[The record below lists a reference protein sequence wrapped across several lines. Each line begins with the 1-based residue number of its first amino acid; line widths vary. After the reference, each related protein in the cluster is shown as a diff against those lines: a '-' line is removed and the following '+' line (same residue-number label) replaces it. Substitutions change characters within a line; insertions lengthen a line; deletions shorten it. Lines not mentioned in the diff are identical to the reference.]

1 MLQQDVHTTTR
12 TTSSLLME
20 YSELFHSLSGSHLND
35 CQVLSSRAASAKLE
49 QRNDQRCRPMI
60 IEEHVSF
67 RVEDRQAAAKGKDYP
82 VIVPTVDLF

>member
-1 MLQQDVHTTTR
+1 
-12 TTSSLLME
+12 
-20 YSELFHSLSGSHLND
+20 
-35 CQVLSSRAASAKLE
+35 
-49 QRNDQRCRPMI
+49 MI